1 MKKFDN
7 LGLDNIKEIFHN
19 LSYDE
24 LNAHEKANNE
34 GLSTDNDTFV
44 WIREFLQVEV
54 LKINIL

>member
-24 LNAHEKANNE
+24 LMLMKKQIMK
-34 GLSTDNDTFV
+34 V
-44 WIREFLQVEV
+44 
-54 LKINIL
+54 